1 MGPLG
6 LLLFC
11 SGSNLSCTNASMY
24 ASLSSAVPTL
34 ASDRCTCYKIRF
46 IPETPND
53 YAIISL
59 LLIILQHFS
68 VALQTRENANHSF
81 ICSSIESLKNLLRSF
96 GFKKLKYS
104 GLNVIDE

>member
-53 YAIISL
+53 FAIISL
-59 LLIILQHFS
+59 LLIS

-81 ICSSIESLKNLLRSF
+81 ICLSIESLKNLLRSF
-96 GFKKLKYS
+96 GFKKLKFS